1 MFHHDKGPNGGT
13 GDPGEQGLQGD
24 KGIMG
29 EKGEKGGP
37 GMIGPDGKPGING
50 TDGAKGTKG
59 EKGYRGA
66 QGQPGLPGMEGEKG
80 ESIPGTREYTHASNG
95 QKECTKSKR
104 CRNIKHTCGEVL
116 VLCIVIELVQL
127 VPMGLMDW
135 MGAKVPLDLLV
146 SVETRE

>member
-1 MFHHDKGPNGGT
+1 MELRERKERRDIVELRGSQVSR
-13 GDPGEQGLQGD
+13 EWRERR
-24 KGIMG
+24 
-29 EKGEKGGP
+29 EKASQEHV
-37 GMIGPDGKPGING
+37 
-50 TDGAKGTKG
+50 
-59 EKGYRGA
+59 
-66 QGQPGLPGMEGEKG
+66 
-80 ESIPGTREYTHASNG
+80 SIHTSNG